1 MIAEYAGTANKVGN
15 GFGVFFI
22 FLQATFLLIKDIS
35 VLTKARYLA
44 FQGTG
49 CDTTMYLWVS
59 EIFPT
64 EIRAIG
70 MGFSLFGQFAAT
82 IILLQT
88 APIGFAQ
95 VGWKY
100 FLVVI
105 VWLIV
110 FIPGKPQ
117 SFVSYRTFS
126 DNMIRSGL
134 PILP

>member
-1 MIAEYAGTANKVGN
+1 MIAEYAGTTNQVGN

-22 FLQATFLLIKDIS
+22 FL
-35 VLTKARYLA
+35 YLA
-44 FQGTG
+44 FQGTC

-64 EIRAIG
+64 EIRSVG
-70 MGFSLFGQFAAT
+70 MGFSLFGQFAST

-88 APIGFAQ
+88 APIGFAE

-105 VWLIV
+105 CWCAV
-110 FIPGKPQ
+110 FIPIIY
-117 SFVSYRTFS
+117 FTF
-126 DNMIRSGL
+126 
-134 PILP
+134 PET